1 MSGERN
7 KLQRNARSSCVAALG
22 VVTQSP
28 ELEARHQDTGLG
40 AKVDF
45 CAKRRPENLEKNP
58 RSQIEINQS
67 QPMYTESGIEPGWQW
82 WEAGMMTPAP
92 R

>member
-28 ELEARHQDTGLG
+28 ELEARHQDTALG

-45 CAKRRPENLEKNP
+45 LRKEKA
-58 RSQIEINQS
+58 
-67 QPMYTESGIEPGWQW
+67 GEPGEKSSESNGDQQIT
-82 WEAGMMTPAP
+82 AHVRA
-92 R
+92 